1 MGYSTPKKPF
11 DLGEFLSQKGS
22 VRSGRKP
29 TWQRRSPAA
38 PAATPEAEDAA
49 AVDDTSDEGLPPAA
63 PRKAE

>member
-11 DLGEFLSQKGS
+11 DLGEFLSEKGS

-29 TWQRRSPAA
+29 TWQRRAPPA
-38 PAATPEAEDAA
+38 PAEPADVDGDTDAPVSA
-49 AVDDTSDEGLPPAA
+49 AA

>member
-29 TWQRRSPAA
+29 TWQRRA
-38 PAATPEAEDAA
+38 PAVPDEPADVEEDTDAPVAA
-49 AVDDTSDEGLPPAA
+49 AA